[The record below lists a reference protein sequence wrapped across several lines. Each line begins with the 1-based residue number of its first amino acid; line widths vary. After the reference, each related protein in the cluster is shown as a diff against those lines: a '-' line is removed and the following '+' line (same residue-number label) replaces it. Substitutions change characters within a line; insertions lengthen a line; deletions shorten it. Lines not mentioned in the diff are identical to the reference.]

1 MDTLQLRD
9 EAVRDRVR
17 AAQEFLDPR
26 ASINHHPQISSLL
39 TALSRPCCAQL
50 QIRYYFDATEVS
62 TKTRSQYR

>member
-26 ASINHHPQISSLL
+26 MSLAHESL
-39 TALSRPCCAQL
+39 FSANRLQL
-50 QIRYYFDATEVS
+50 IPDQHEATDQTS
-62 TKTRSQYR
+62 Y

>member
-26 ASINHHPQISSLL
+26 MSIKNPFSFSANRPQSTLL
-39 TALSRPCCAQL
+39 RAATG
-50 QIRYYFDATEVS
+50 QILF
-62 TKTRSQYR
+62 

>member
-26 ASINHHPQISSLL
+26 MLPLNSFSSQAANRPQLIPLH
-39 TALSRPCCAQL
+39 A
-50 QIRYYFDATEVS
+50 ATGPIL
-62 TKTRSQYR
+62 Y

>member
-26 ASINHHPQISSLL
+26 MSINPPLPFSSLL